1 MIQIVYG
8 EKGEFSM
15 SDLIIAIAVL
25 LNSISIWLLS
35 KRIDNIEQWIKYLL
49 EKDNE
54 YCKYL
59 ETKRKSYE

>member
-1 MIQIVYG
+1 
-8 EKGEFSM
+8 M